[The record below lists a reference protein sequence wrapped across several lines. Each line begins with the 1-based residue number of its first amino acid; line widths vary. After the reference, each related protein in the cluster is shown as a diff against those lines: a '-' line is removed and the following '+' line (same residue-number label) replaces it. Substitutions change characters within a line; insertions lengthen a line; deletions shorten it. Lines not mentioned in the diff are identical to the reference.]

1 MSTDQLVIGLL
12 LTRPCIY
19 SLHLS
24 TLVVLGG
31 DTLVGPSLVHALEKR
46 GYVVIA
52 SVATPQAVD
61 QLEKKSKG
69 NVKALVLNPKEVR
82 GTKLFYRI
90 WQY

>member
-1 MSTDQLVIGLL
+1 LHL
-12 LTRPCIY
+12 IY

-24 TLVVLGG
+24 NLVVLGG
-31 DTLVGPSLVHALEKR
+31 DTILGPSLVHALEKR
-46 GYVVIA
+46 GFVVIA

-82 GTKLFYRI
+82 GAKILYRI
-90 WQY
+90 GQY

>member
-1 MSTDQLVIGLL
+1 LQL
-12 LTRPCIY
+12 IY
-19 SLHLS
+19 SPHS
-24 TLVVLGG
+24 SNLVVLGG

-69 NVKALVLNPKEVR
+69 NVKVLVLNPKEVR
-82 GTKLFYRI
+82 DAKLFYRI
-90 WQY
+90 GEY